1 MPEYTHKT
9 GQTAGRV
16 DSATIRSASHLTPA
30 SLSGSHADAV
40 PQHPL
45 QATMN
50 SRPVV
55 QAVSQLK
62 QALNQ
67 SARVAEVAQ
76 LSSMLHDSPPQAVH
90 GGFETVQRAAI
101 EDDEEM
107 VAQGKF
113 ATAQREAIEDEE
125 NVMQSKAATAQR
137 AVEPGHDTPNQTGMP
152 GPLKAAVES
161 MSGMDLSDVRVH
173 ANSEMPASLGALAY
187 AQGNDIHLAS
197 GQEHHLPH
205 EAWHVVQQR
214 QGRVAPTLQ
223 MQGVNINDD
232 GGLEAEADR
241 MGAQASQ
248 LKRDTEPSAR

>member
-1 MPEYTHKT
+1 MNDAP
-9 GQTAGRV
+9 AGR
-16 DSATIRSASHLTPA
+16 
-30 SLSGSHADAV
+30 
-40 PQHPL
+40 
-45 QATMN
+45 
-50 SRPVV
+50 
-55 QAVSQLK
+55 AVSQLK

-76 LSSMLHDSPPQAVH
+76 LSSMLHDSRPQAVQ
-90 GGFETVQRAAI
+90 GQFETVQRAAI
-101 EDDEEM
+101 EDEEQ
-107 VAQGKF
+107 VAQGKS

-137 AVEPGHDTPNQTGMP
+137 AAGPGPDAPNQTGMP

-161 MSGMDLSDVRVH
+161 MSGMDLSGVRVH

-241 MGAQASQ
+241 MGAKASQ

>member
-1 MPEYTHKT
+1 MR
-9 GQTAGRV
+9 A
-16 DSATIRSASHLTPA
+16 ASHVTPA
-30 SLSGSHADAV
+30 PLAGSHAHV

-50 SRPVV
+50 NRPVV

-67 SARVAEVAQ
+67 SAHVAGVAQ
-76 LSSMLHDSPPQAVH
+76 LSSMLHDSPPQSVQ
-90 GGFETVQRAAI
+90 GTVETVQRAAI
-101 EDDEEM
+101 EDEEM
-107 VAQGKF
+107 VSQGKF
-113 ATAQREAIEDEE
+113 ATAQRQAIEDEE

-137 AVEPGHDTPNQTGMP
+137 AAEPAPDVPNHTGMP
-152 GPLKAAVES
+152 NHLKAAVES

-173 ANSEMPASLGALAY
+173 ANSARPASLGALAY

-214 QGRVAPTLQ
+214 QGRVAPTMQ

-241 MGAQASQ
+241 MGTKASQ
-248 LKRDTEPSAR
+248 LKRDTEPSGR